1 MSDQDPHHARRRE
14 IRLHRAERRRA
25 VRRRRVAALVVLA
38 VVVIAF
44 GLLLARIAS
53 GGTPARAGATG
64 GAGSTPDPAST
75 HAASTGPASD
85 PAGSSEQAPPPTG
98 AVTISAVGDTM
109 IGTTAEPAPNP
120 STYFSSVR
128 SSIPADVA
136 FANLEGTLTNQTSG
150 KCASLPAGTCYEFKL
165 PPSYAKY
172 YKQAGF
178 TMMSNGNNH
187 AFDFWQAGLNETVAA
202 LDRAGLDH
210 TGRTTE
216 ITNVDVRGIRTA
228 WIGFGPYPN
237 NAPLND
243 STRARQLIHKAD
255 ANADIVVVSMHAGA
269 EGSGAQHLT
278 GADEIYYGE
287 NRGNPEAF
295 ARMAV
300 DAGAD
305 LVLGSGPHVLRAM
318 EFYKKRLI
326 AYSLGDFAGYHNFGI
341 DGVLGVSA
349 ILRVKLDATGKFLAG
364 RIIPVRLVGAGQP
377 VIDSAGT
384 GISVVSELSRE
395 DIGARAPR
403 ISPSG
408 VISEP

>member
-1 MSDQDPHHARRRE
+1 
-14 IRLHRAERRRA
+14 
-25 VRRRRVAALVVLA
+25 
-38 VVVIAF
+38 
-44 GLLLARIAS
+44 
-53 GGTPARAGATG
+53 
-64 GAGSTPDPAST
+64 
-75 HAASTGPASD
+75 
-85 PAGSSEQAPPPTG
+85 
-98 AVTISAVGDTM
+98 M
-109 IGTTAEPAPNP
+109 IGTTAEPAPSP
-120 STYFSSVR
+120 GTYFNSVK

-136 FANLEGTLTNQTSG
+136 FANLEGTLTDQTSG
-150 KCASLPAGTCYEFKL
+150 KCATLPAGTCYEFKL
-165 PPSYAKY
+165 PPSYARY

-187 AFDFWQAGLNETVAA
+187 AFDFWQAGLDDTVAA
-202 LDRAGLDH
+202 LDHAGLDH

-216 ITNVDVRGIRTA
+216 ITYVDVRGIRTA
-228 WIGFGPYPN
+228 FIGFGPYPN

-243 STRARQLIHKAD
+243 FTKARELIHKAD
-255 ANADIVVVSMHAGA
+255 ANADLVVVSMHAGA

-295 ARMAV
+295 ARTAI

-341 DGVLGVSA
+341 DGVLGISA
-349 ILRVKLDATGKFLAG
+349 ILRVKLDATGKFIAG
-364 RIIPVRLVGAGQP
+364 RIVPVRLVGAGQP
-377 VIDSAGT
+377 VIDSSGA
-384 GISVVSELSRE
+384 GISVISQLSRE
-395 DIGARAPR
+395 DIGARAPH

>member
-1 MSDQDPHHARRRE
+1 M
-14 IRLHRAERRRA
+14 RLHRSERRKT
-25 VRRRRVAALVVLA
+25 VRRRRITAIVVLA
-38 VVVIAF
+38 VVVLAF

-53 GGTPARAGATG
+53 GGTTG
-64 GAGSTPDPAST
+64 EIRRL
-75 HAASTGPASD
+75 GPRGLH
-85 PAGSSEQAPPPTG
+85 PAGDVARRHVRPGVAAARVVGAPPPPTG
-98 AVTISAVGDTM
+98 TVTISAVGDTM
-109 IGTTAEPAPNP
+109 LGTTAEPAPSP
-120 STYFSSVR
+120 GTYFNSVK

-136 FANLEGTLTNQTSG
+136 FSNLEGTLTDQTSG
-150 KCASLPAGTCYEFKL
+150 KCATLPAGTCYEFKL

-187 AFDFWQAGLNETVAA
+187 AFDFWQAGLDDTVAA
-202 LDRAGLDH
+202 LDHVGLDH

-216 ITNVDVRGIRTA
+216 ITYVDVRGIRTA

-243 STRARQLIHKAD
+243 FTKARQLIHKAD
-255 ANADIVVVSMHAGA
+255 ANADLVVVSMHAGA

-295 ARMAV
+295 ARTAI

-341 DGVLGVSA
+341 DGVLGISA
-349 ILRVKLDATGKFLAG
+349 ILRVKLDATGKFVAG
-364 RIIPVRLVGAGQP
+364 RIVPVRLVGAGQP
-377 VIDSAGT
+377 VIDSSGA
-384 GISVVSELSRE
+384 GISVISQLSRE
-395 DIGARAPR
+395 DIGARAPH

>member
-1 MSDQDPHHARRRE
+1 MSEQDPHLARRQQM
-14 IRLHRAERRRA
+14 RLHRAERRRA
-25 VRRRRVAALVVLA
+25 VRRRRITALVALA
-38 VVVIAF
+38 VVVLVF

-53 GGTPARAGATG
+53 GGTGGGDAKAATG
-64 GAGSTPDPAST
+64 GGTPSTKAAPSQPASSEPV
-75 HAASTGPASD
+75 ST
-85 PAGSSEQAPPPTG
+85 APTTPQGT
-98 AVTISAVGDTM
+98 VTISAVGDTM
-109 IGTTAEPAPNP
+109 LGTTDQPAPSP
-120 STYFSSVR
+120 STYFNSVK

-136 FANLEGTLTNQTSG
+136 FSNLEGTLTDQTSG
-150 KCASLPAGTCYEFKL
+150 KCATLPAGTCYEFKL

-187 AFDFWQAGLNETVAA
+187 AFDFWQAGLDDTVAA
-202 LDRAGLDH
+202 LDHVGLDH

-216 ITNVDVRGIRTA
+216 ITYVDVRGIRTA

-243 STRARQLIHKAD
+243 FTKARQLIHKAD
-255 ANADIVVVSMHAGA
+255 ANADLVVVSMHAGA

-295 ARMAV
+295 ARTAI

-318 EFYKKRLI
+318 EFYKHRLI

-349 ILRVKLDATGKFLAG
+349 ILRVKLDATGKFVSG
-364 RIIPVRLVGAGQP
+364 RIIPVTLVGAGQP
-377 VIDSAGT
+377 VLDSSNTAVSV
-384 GISVVSELSRE
+384 ISQLSRE
-395 DIGARAPR
+395 DIGARSPR
-403 ISPSG
+403 ISASG
-408 VISEP
+408 VISER

>member
-1 MSDQDPHHARRRE
+1 MSDQDPHLARRQQM
-14 IRLHRAERRRA
+14 RLHRSERRKT
-25 VRRRRVAALVVLA
+25 VRRRRITAIVVLA
-38 VVVIAF
+38 VVVLAF

-53 GGTPARAGATG
+53 GGTTGESGASG
-64 GAGSTPDPAST
+64 RGGSTQQGTS
-75 HAASTGPASD
+75 HAATSGPASQP
-85 PAGSSEQAPPPTG
+85 PASSAPPPPTG
-98 AVTISAVGDTM
+98 TVTISAVGDTM
-109 IGTTAEPAPNP
+109 LGTTAEPAPSP
-120 STYFSSVR
+120 GTYFNSVK

-136 FANLEGTLTNQTSG
+136 FSNLEGTLTDQTSG
-150 KCASLPAGTCYEFKL
+150 KCATLPAGTCYEFEL

-187 AFDFWQAGLNETVAA
+187 AFDFWQAGLDDTVAA
-202 LDRAGLDH
+202 LDRVGLDH

-216 ITNVDVRGIRTA
+216 ITYVDVRGIRTA

-243 STRARQLIHKAD
+243 FTKARQLIHKAD
-255 ANADIVVVSMHAGA
+255 ANADVVVVSMHAGA

-295 ARMAV
+295 ARTAI

-341 DGVLGVSA
+341 DGVLGISA

-364 RIIPVRLVGAGQP
+364 RIVPVRLVGAGQP
-377 VIDSAGT
+377 VIDSSGA
-384 GISVVSELSRE
+384 GISVISELSRE
-395 DIGARAPR
+395 DIGARAPH
-403 ISPSG
+403 ISTSG

>member
-1 MSDQDPHHARRRE
+1 MSDQDPHLARRQM
-14 IRLHRAERRRA
+14 RLHRSKRRKA
-25 VRRRRVAALVVLA
+25 VRRRRITAIVVLA
-38 VVVIAF
+38 VVVLAF

-53 GGTPARAGATG
+53 GGTTG
-64 GAGSTPDPAST
+64 GSGASGRAGSTQPGTS
-75 HAASTGPASD
+75 HAATSGPASQP
-85 PAGSSEQAPPPTG
+85 PASSEAPPPPTG
-98 AVTISAVGDTM
+98 TVTISAVGDTM
-109 IGTTAEPAPNP
+109 LGTTAEPAPSP
-120 STYFSSVR
+120 GTYFNSVR
-128 SSIPADVA
+128 SSIAADVA
-136 FANLEGTLTNQTSG
+136 FSNLEGTLTDQTSG
-150 KCASLPAGTCYEFKL
+150 KCATLPAGTCYEFEL
-165 PPSYAKY
+165 PPSYAEY

-187 AFDFWQAGLNETVAA
+187 AFDFWQAGLDDTVAA
-202 LDRAGLDH
+202 LDHVGLDH

-216 ITNVDVRGIRTA
+216 ITYVNVRGIRTA
-228 WIGFGPYPN
+228 WIGFGPYSN

-243 STRARQLIHKAD
+243 FAKARQLIHKAD
-255 ANADIVVVSMHAGA
+255 ADADLVVVSMHAGA

-295 ARMAV
+295 ARTAI

-341 DGVLGVSA
+341 DGVLGISA
-349 ILRVKLDATGKFLAG
+349 ILRVKLDATGTFVAG
-364 RIIPVRLVGAGQP
+364 RIVPVRLVGAGQP
-377 VIDSAGT
+377 VIDSSGA
-384 GISVVSELSRE
+384 GISVISQLSRE
-395 DIGARAPR
+395 DIGARAPH

>member
-1 MSDQDPHHARRRE
+1 M
-14 IRLHRAERRRA
+14 L
-25 VRRRRVAALVVLA
+25 
-38 VVVIAF
+38 
-44 GLLLARIAS
+44 
-53 GGTPARAGATG
+53 
-64 GAGSTPDPAST
+64 
-75 HAASTGPASD
+75 
-85 PAGSSEQAPPPTG
+85 
-98 AVTISAVGDTM
+98 
-109 IGTTAEPAPNP
+109 GTTAEPAPSP
-120 STYFSSVR
+120 GTYFNSVR

-136 FANLEGTLTNQTSG
+136 FSNLEGTLTDQTSG
-150 KCASLPAGTCYEFKL
+150 KCATLPAGTCYEFEL

-187 AFDFWQAGLNETVAA
+187 AFDFWQAGLDDTVAA
-202 LDRAGLDH
+202 LDHVGLDH

-216 ITNVDVRGIRTA
+216 ITYVNVRGIRTA
-228 WIGFGPYPN
+228 WIGFGPYSN

-243 STRARQLIHKAD
+243 FAKARQLIHKAD
-255 ANADIVVVSMHAGA
+255 ANADLVVVSMHAGA

-295 ARMAV
+295 ARTAI

-341 DGVLGVSA
+341 DGVLGISA
-349 ILRVKLDATGKFLAG
+349 ILRVKLDATGKFVAG
-364 RIIPVRLVGAGQP
+364 RIVPVRLVGAGQP
-377 VIDSAGT
+377 VSDSSGA
-384 GISVVSELSRE
+384 GISVISQLSRE
-395 DIGARAPR
+395 DIGARAPH